1 MIDFKKI
8 PREKGFYLAGFA
20 DGEGSFM
27 VIARKRNDYRIPWKI
42 SVCFNISQKDR
53 VILSQFKRYLQCG
66 TLRMRK
72 DGIWYYEVN
81 NFRSIVENVIPFF
94 EKFKFLSAKK
104 KNDFRIFKQIV
115 EIMKTNQH
123 LTYDG
128 IQKIIALRRKLN
140 KDCKKE
146 RYSEEEILKN
156 MEKENGILRDHTPG
170 ILGSEKDAA

>member
-27 VIARKRNDYRIPWKI
+27 VIVRKRDDYKMGWKI
-42 SVCFNISQKDR
+42 SVSFNVAQKDK

-66 TLRMRK
+66 TLRMRE

-94 EKFKFLSAKK
+94 EKFRFLSAKK
-104 KNDFRIFKQIV
+104 KNDFRIFKKIV
-115 EIMKTNQH
+115 ELIKNNEH
-123 LTYDG
+123 LTPQG
-128 IQKIIALRRKLN
+128 IQKILSLRAKLN

-146 RYSEEEILKN
+146 KYKEEEVLERI
-156 MEKENGILRDHTPG
+156 EKEKGILRDHTSG
-170 ILGSEKDAA
+170 ILGSKENAA